1 VATEFIR
8 TFALKAHRMVEFDE
22 KTLLRDQ
29 IRILETK
36 IGRQVF
42 QLKGL
47 MSVTQAINENV
58 GAEGLFKMLGRFL
71 SFEMQIGSFAL
82 LFREGTQW
90 NIVAHHAADTT
101 QFDSEALAPII
112 DLHGAGTR
120 KLVREKTHPF
130 VAPFEYGLKVMHKD
144 IPLAYLLMANLRK
157 EDDLVSQLDFVTAVT
172 NVVAVAIE
180 NKRLFKEQIKQKLIN
195 REVELAAGIQQ
206 SLIPHR
212 LPSGKFYEMGSV
224 YRPHFAV
231 GGDYYDVIEFPDG
244 KVTFCI
250 ADITGKGV
258 AAALLMANF
267 QANFNA
273 LVPRT
278 NNLEEIVREMNAAV
292 YRVTEGDRFITLF
305 IGQYNPTSRT
315 LEYVNAGH
323 TPPVVINDQ
332 RVSRLRSGST
342 ILGWLPEL
350 PFLEIGSIEL
360 EPETLLFTYTDGLTD
375 VCNSKGEDFS
385 DGLLSD
391 FLLRHLSKPI
401 NEINSL
407 LIQHI
412 ERFKGDAPYPDDIT
426 VLSCRI
432 H

>member
-1 VATEFIR
+1 MR
-8 TFALKAHRMVEFDE
+8 TFAGKGHCMVEFDE

-29 IRILETK
+29 IRVLETK

-58 GAEGLFKMLGRFL
+58 GAEGLFEMLGRFL
-71 SFEMQIGSFAL
+71 SFEMQVGSFAL
-82 LFREGTQW
+82 LFREGNQW
-90 NIVAHHAADTT
+90 KMVAQHEANAAH
-101 QFDSEALAPII
+101 FDSDSLSPLI

-120 KLVREKTHPF
+120 KLIKEREHPF
-130 VAPFEYGLKVMHKD
+130 IAPFEYGLKVMHKD
-144 IPLAYLLMANLRK
+144 IPLAYLLMANLRQP
-157 EDDLVSQLDFVTAVT
+157 DDLVSQLDFVTAVT

-212 LPSGKFYEMGSV
+212 LPSGAFYEMGSV

-244 KVTFCI
+244 KITFCI

-278 NNLEEIVREMNAAV
+278 SNLEEIVREMNAAV

-305 IGQYNPTSRT
+305 IAQYNPLTRT

-323 TPPVVINDQ
+323 TPPVVISDQ
-332 RVSRLRSGST
+332 QVSRLRSGST

-350 PFLEIGSIEL
+350 PFLEIGSIQVN
-360 EPETLLFTYTDGLTD
+360 PDTLLFSYTDGLTD
-375 VCNSKGEDFS
+375 VCNPKGEDFS
-385 DGLLSD
+385 DHLLAE